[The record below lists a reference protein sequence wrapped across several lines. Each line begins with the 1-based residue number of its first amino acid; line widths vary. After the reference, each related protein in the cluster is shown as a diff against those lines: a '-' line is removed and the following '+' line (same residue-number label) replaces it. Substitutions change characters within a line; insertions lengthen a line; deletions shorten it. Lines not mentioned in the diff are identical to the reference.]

1 MALFCR
7 IRWLRHFGI
16 FIKEKDVDI
25 VAKIWLETNIKTH
38 DFIASNYWEEHYEII
53 KDMFLQA
60 EVYVYEIEKEIM
72 GFIGLDKE
80 YIEGIFVLDQ
90 YQKRGIGKALLNHV
104 KARKEHLSLN
114 VYQKN
119 LNAIQF
125 YQREDFCIQYED
137 VDKNTGEKEY
147 RMVWNRLGSN
157 LQNEGNLL

>member
-1 MALFCR
+1 M
-7 IRWLRHFGI
+7 IRTL
-16 FIKEKDVDI
+16 KEKDVDT

-38 DFIASNYWEEHYEII
+38 DFIASNYWKEHYEII

-104 KARKEHLSLN
+104 KAKKEHLSLN

-119 LNAIQF
+119 LNAILF
-125 YQREDFCIQYED
+125 YQREGFCVQYED

>member
-1 MALFCR
+1 M
-7 IRWLRHFGI
+7 IRTL
-16 FIKEKDVDI
+16 KEKDVDI
-25 VAKIWLETNIKTH
+25 VAKIWMETNIKAH
-38 DFIASNYWEEHYEII
+38 VFVASNYWKEHYEMV

-104 KARKEHLSLN
+104 KAKKEHLSLN

-119 LNAIQF
+119 LNAILF
-125 YQREDFCIQYED
+125 YQKEGFCIQYED

>member
-1 MALFCR
+1 M
-7 IRWLRHFGI
+7 IKEIGGI
-16 FIKEKDVDI
+16 FLIRVLEEKDVDT

-38 DFIASNYWEEHYEII
+38 DFIASNYWKEHYEII

-72 GFIGLDKE
+72 GFIGFDKE

-104 KARKEHLSLN
+104 KAKKEHLSLN

-119 LNAIQF
+119 LNAIFF
-125 YQREDFCIQYED
+125 YQREGFCVQYED
-137 VDKNTGEKEY
+137 VDENTGEKEY

>member
-1 MALFCR
+1 M
-7 IRWLRHFGI
+7 IRVLE
-16 FIKEKDVDI
+16 EKDVDT
-25 VAKIWLETNIKTH
+25 VAKIWLETNIKAH
-38 DFIASNYWEEHYEII
+38 DFIASNYWKEHYEII

-104 KARKEHLSLN
+104 KAKKEHLSLN

-119 LNAIQF
+119 LNAILF
-125 YQREDFCIQYED
+125 YQIEEFCVQYED

>member
-1 MALFCR
+1 M
-7 IRWLRHFGI
+7 IRVLE
-16 FIKEKDVDI
+16 EKNVDT
-25 VAKIWLETNIKTH
+25 VAKIWLETNIKAH
-38 DFIASNYWEEHYEII
+38 DFIVSNYWKEHYEII

-104 KARKEHLSLN
+104 KAKKEHISLN

>member
-1 MALFCR
+1 M
-7 IRWLRHFGI
+7 IRTL
-16 FIKEKDVDI
+16 KEKDVDI
-25 VAKIWLETNIKTH
+25 VAKIWLETNIKAH
-38 DFIASNYWEEHYEII
+38 VFVASNYWKEHYEII

-114 VYQKN
+114 VYHKN
-119 LNAIQF
+119 LNAILF
-125 YQREDFCIQYED
+125 YQREGFCVQYED
-137 VDKNTGEKEY
+137 VDENTGEKEY

>member
-1 MALFCR
+1 M
-7 IRWLRHFGI
+7 IRVLE
-16 FIKEKDVDI
+16 EKDVDT

-38 DFIASNYWEEHYEII
+38 DFIASNYWKEHYEII

-104 KARKEHLSLN
+104 KAKKEHLSLN

-119 LNAIQF
+119 LNAIFF
-125 YQREDFCIQYED
+125 YQREGFCIQYED

>member
-1 MALFCR
+1 M
-7 IRWLRHFGI
+7 IRTL
-16 FIKEKDVDI
+16 KEKDVDT

-38 DFIASNYWEEHYEII
+38 DFIASNYWKEHYEII

-104 KARKEHLSLN
+104 KAKKEHLSLN

-119 LNAIQF
+119 LNAILF
-125 YQREDFCIQYED
+125 YQREGFCVQYED
-137 VDKNTGEKEY
+137 VDENTGEKEY
-147 RMVWNRLGSN
+147 RMVWNRFGSN

>member
-1 MALFCR
+1 M
-7 IRWLRHFGI
+7 IRVLE
-16 FIKEKDVDI
+16 EKDVDT
-25 VAKIWLETNIKTH
+25 VAKIWLETNIKAH
-38 DFIASNYWEEHYEII
+38 DFIVSNYWKEHYEII

-104 KARKEHLSLN
+104 KAKKEHLSLN

-119 LNAIQF
+119 LNAILF
-125 YQREDFCIQYED
+125 YQREGFCVQYED

-147 RMVWNRLGSN
+147 RMVWNRFGSN

>member
-1 MALFCR
+1 M
-7 IRWLRHFGI
+7 IRVLE
-16 FIKEKDVDI
+16 EKDVDT
-25 VAKIWLETNIKTH
+25 VAKIWLETNIKAH
-38 DFIASNYWEEHYEII
+38 DFIASNYWKEHYEII
-53 KDMFLQA
+53 KDTFLQA

-104 KARKEHLSLN
+104 KAKKEHLSLN

-119 LNAIQF
+119 LNAIFF
-125 YQREDFCIQYED
+125 YQREGFCVQYED
-137 VDKNTGEKEY
+137 VDENTREKEY

>member
-1 MALFCR
+1 M
-7 IRWLRHFGI
+7 IRTL
-16 FIKEKDVDI
+16 KEKDVDI
-25 VAKIWLETNIKTH
+25 VAKIWLETNIKAH
-38 DFIASNYWEEHYEII
+38 VFVASNYWKEHYEII

-104 KARKEHLSLN
+104 KAKNEHLSLN

-119 LNAIQF
+119 LNAILF
-125 YQREDFCIQYED
+125 YQREGFCIQYED

>member
-1 MALFCR
+1 M
-7 IRWLRHFGI
+7 IRVLE
-16 FIKEKDVDI
+16 EKDVDT
-25 VAKIWLETNIKTH
+25 VAKIWLETNIKAH
-38 DFIASNYWEEHYEII
+38 DFIASNYWKEHYEII

-60 EVYVYEIEKEIM
+60 EIYVYEIEKEIM

-104 KARKEHLSLN
+104 KAKKEHLSLN

-119 LNAIQF
+119 LNAILF
-125 YQREDFCIQYED
+125 YQREGFCVQYED

>member
-1 MALFCR
+1 M
-7 IRWLRHFGI
+7 IRVLE
-16 FIKEKDVDI
+16 EKNVDT

-38 DFIASNYWEEHYEII
+38 DFIASNYWKEHYEII

-60 EVYVYEIEKEIM
+60 EIYVYEIEKEIM

-104 KARKEHLSLN
+104 KAKKEHLSLN

-119 LNAIQF
+119 LNAILF
-125 YQREDFCIQYED
+125 YQREGFCVQYED
-137 VDKNTGEKEY
+137 VDENTGEKEY
-147 RMVWNRLGSN
+147 RMVWNRFGSN

>member
-1 MALFCR
+1 M
-7 IRWLRHFGI
+7 IRVLE
-16 FIKEKDVDI
+16 EKDVNT

-38 DFIASNYWEEHYEII
+38 DFIASNYWKEHYEII

-60 EVYVYEIEKEIM
+60 EIYVYEIEKEIM

-104 KARKEHLSLN
+104 KAKKEHLSLN

-119 LNAIQF
+119 LNAILF
-125 YQREDFCIQYED
+125 YQREGFCVQYED

>member
-1 MALFCR
+1 M
-7 IRWLRHFGI
+7 IRVLE
-16 FIKEKDVDI
+16 EKDVDT
-25 VAKIWLETNIKTH
+25 VAKIWLETNIKAH
-38 DFIASNYWEEHYEII
+38 DFIASNYWKEHYEII

-60 EVYVYEIEKEIM
+60 EIYVYEIEKEIM

-104 KARKEHLSLN
+104 KAKKEHLSLN

-119 LNAIQF
+119 LNAILF
-125 YQREDFCIQYED
+125 YLREGFCIQYED

>member
-1 MALFCR
+1 M
-7 IRWLRHFGI
+7 IRVLE
-16 FIKEKDVDI
+16 EKDVDT

-38 DFIASNYWEEHYEII
+38 DFIASNYWKEHYEII

-60 EVYVYEIEKEIM
+60 EVYVYEIEKEII

-119 LNAIQF
+119 LNAILF
-125 YQREDFCIQYED
+125 YQREGFCIQYED

>member
-1 MALFCR
+1 M
-7 IRWLRHFGI
+7 IRVLE
-16 FIKEKDVDI
+16 EKDVDT
-25 VAKIWLETNIKTH
+25 VAKMWLETNIKTH
-38 DFIASNYWEEHYEII
+38 DFIASNYWKEHYEII

-104 KARKEHLSLN
+104 KAKKEHLSLN

-119 LNAIQF
+119 LNAILF

>member
-1 MALFCR
+1 M
-7 IRWLRHFGI
+7 IRVLE
-16 FIKEKDVDI
+16 EKDVDT

-38 DFIASNYWEEHYEII
+38 DFIASNYWKEHYEII

-60 EVYVYEIEKEIM
+60 EIYVYEIEKEIM

-104 KARKEHLSLN
+104 KAKKEHLSLN

-119 LNAIQF
+119 LNAILF
-125 YQREDFCIQYED
+125 YQREGFCVQYED
-137 VDKNTGEKEY
+137 VGKNTGEKEY

>member
-1 MALFCR
+1 M
-7 IRWLRHFGI
+7 IRVLE
-16 FIKEKDVDI
+16 EKDVDT

-38 DFIASNYWEEHYEII
+38 DFIASNYWKEHYEII

-80 YIEGIFVLDQ
+80 YIEGIFVLNQ

-104 KARKEHLSLN
+104 KAKKEHLSLN

-119 LNAIQF
+119 LNAILF
-125 YQREDFCIQYED
+125 YQREGFCVQYED

>member
-1 MALFCR
+1 M
-7 IRWLRHFGI
+7 IRVLE
-16 FIKEKDVDI
+16 EKDVDT

-38 DFIASNYWEEHYEII
+38 DFIASNYWKEHYEII

-60 EVYVYEIEKEIM
+60 EIYVYEIEKEIM

-104 KARKEHLSLN
+104 KAKNEHLSLN

-119 LNAIQF
+119 LNAILF
-125 YQREDFCIQYED
+125 YQREGFCVQYED

>member
-1 MALFCR
+1 M
-7 IRWLRHFGI
+7 IRVLE
-16 FIKEKDVDI
+16 EKDVDT
-25 VAKIWLETNIKTH
+25 VAKIWLETNIKAH
-38 DFIASNYWEEHYEII
+38 DFIASNYWKEHYEII

-104 KARKEHLSLN
+104 KAKKEHLSLN

-119 LNAIQF
+119 LNAILF
-125 YQREDFCIQYED
+125 YQREGFCVQYED
-137 VDKNTGEKEY
+137 VDKNIGEKEY

>member
-1 MALFCR
+1 M
-7 IRWLRHFGI
+7 IRVLE
-16 FIKEKDVDI
+16 EKDVDT

-38 DFIASNYWEEHYEII
+38 DFIASNYWKEHYEII

-60 EVYVYEIEKEIM
+60 EIYVYEIEKEIM

-80 YIEGIFVLDQ
+80 YIEGIFVLNQ

-104 KARKEHLSLN
+104 KAKKEHLSLN

-119 LNAIQF
+119 LNAILF
-125 YQREDFCIQYED
+125 YQREGFCVQYED

>member
-1 MALFCR
+1 M
-7 IRWLRHFGI
+7 IRVLE
-16 FIKEKDVDI
+16 EKDVDT
-25 VAKIWLETNIKTH
+25 VAKIWLETNIKAH
-38 DFIASNYWEEHYEII
+38 DFIASNYWKEHYEII

-104 KARKEHLSLN
+104 KAKKEHLSLN

-119 LNAIQF
+119 LNAILF
-125 YQREDFCIQYED
+125 YQREGFCVQYED

-147 RMVWNRLGSN
+147 RMVKGEIILWLSFFRKTLN
-157 LQNEGNLL
+157 LIKN

>member
-1 MALFCR
+1 M
-7 IRWLRHFGI
+7 IRVLE
-16 FIKEKDVDI
+16 EKDVDT
-25 VAKIWLETNIKTH
+25 VAKIWLETNIKAH
-38 DFIASNYWEEHYEII
+38 DFIASNYWKEHYEII

-60 EVYVYEIEKEIM
+60 EIYVYEIEKEIM

-104 KARKEHLSLN
+104 KAKKEYLSLN

-119 LNAIQF
+119 LNAILF
-125 YQREDFCIQYED
+125 YQREGFCVQYED
-137 VDKNTGEKEY
+137 VDENTGEKEY
-147 RMVWNRLGSN
+147 RMVWNQFGSN

>member
-1 MALFCR
+1 M
-7 IRWLRHFGI
+7 IRVLE
-16 FIKEKDVDI
+16 EKDVDT

-38 DFIASNYWEEHYEII
+38 DFIASNYWKEHYEII

-60 EVYVYEIEKEIM
+60 EIYVYEIEKEIM

-119 LNAIQF
+119 LNAILF
-125 YQREDFCIQYED
+125 YQREGFCVQYED
-137 VDKNTGEKEY
+137 VDENTGEKEY

>member
-1 MALFCR
+1 M
-7 IRWLRHFGI
+7 IRVLE
-16 FIKEKDVDI
+16 EKDVDI
-25 VAKIWLETNIKTH
+25 VAKIWLETNIKAH
-38 DFIASNYWEEHYEII
+38 DFIASSYWKEHYEMV

-104 KARKEHLSLN
+104 KAKNEHLSLN

-119 LNAIQF
+119 LNAILF
-125 YQREDFCIQYED
+125 YQREGFCIQYED

-147 RMVWNRLGSN
+147 RMV
-157 LQNEGNLL
+157 

>member
-1 MALFCR
+1 M
-7 IRWLRHFGI
+7 IRVLE
-16 FIKEKDVDI
+16 EKDVDT

-38 DFIASNYWEEHYEII
+38 DFIASNYWKEHYEII

-104 KARKEHLSLN
+104 KAKKEHLSLN

-119 LNAIQF
+119 LDAILF
-125 YQREDFCIQYED
+125 YQREDFCVQYED
-137 VDKNTGEKEY
+137 VDENTGEKEY

>member
-1 MALFCR
+1 M
-7 IRWLRHFGI
+7 IRVLE
-16 FIKEKDVDI
+16 EKDVDT
-25 VAKIWLETNIKTH
+25 VAKIWLETNIKAH
-38 DFIASNYWEEHYEII
+38 DFIASNYWKEHYEMI

-60 EVYVYEIEKEIM
+60 EIYVYEIEKEIM

-104 KARKEHLSLN
+104 KAKKEHLSLN

-119 LNAIQF
+119 LNAILF
-125 YQREDFCIQYED
+125 YQREGFCVQYED

>member
-1 MALFCR
+1 M
-7 IRWLRHFGI
+7 IRVLE
-16 FIKEKDVDI
+16 EKDVDT

-38 DFIASNYWEEHYEII
+38 DFIASNYWKEHYEII

-119 LNAIQF
+119 LNAILF
-125 YQREDFCIQYED
+125 YQREGFCVQYED
-137 VDKNTGEKEY
+137 VDENTGEKEY

>member
-1 MALFCR
+1 M
-7 IRWLRHFGI
+7 IRVLE
-16 FIKEKDVDI
+16 EKDVDT
-25 VAKIWLETNIKTH
+25 VAKIWLETNIKAH
-38 DFIASNYWEEHYEII
+38 DFIISNYWKEHYEII

-104 KARKEHLSLN
+104 KAKKEHLSLN

-119 LNAIQF
+119 LNAILF
-125 YQREDFCIQYED
+125 YQREGFCVQYED

>member
-1 MALFCR
+1 M
-7 IRWLRHFGI
+7 IRVLE
-16 FIKEKDVDI
+16 EKDVDT
-25 VAKIWLETNIKTH
+25 VAKIWLETNIKAH
-38 DFIASNYWEEHYEII
+38 DFIISNYWKEHYEII

-104 KARKEHLSLN
+104 KAKKEHLSLN

-119 LNAIQF
+119 LNAILF
-125 YQREDFCIQYED
+125 YQREGFCVQYED
-137 VDKNTGEKEY
+137 VDKNTREKEY
-147 RMVWNRLGSN
+147 RMVWNRFGSN

>member
-1 MALFCR
+1 M
-7 IRWLRHFGI
+7 IRVLE
-16 FIKEKDVDI
+16 EKDVDT

-38 DFIASNYWEEHYEII
+38 DFIASNYWKEHYEII

-104 KARKEHLSLN
+104 KAKKEHLSLN

-125 YQREDFCIQYED
+125 YQREGFCVQYED

>member
-1 MALFCR
+1 M
-7 IRWLRHFGI
+7 IRVLE
-16 FIKEKDVDI
+16 EKDVDT

-38 DFIASNYWEEHYEII
+38 DFIASNYWKEHYEII

-60 EVYVYEIEKEIM
+60 EIYVYEIEKEIM

-114 VYQKN
+114 VYHKN
-119 LNAIQF
+119 LNAILF
-125 YQREDFCIQYED
+125 YQREGFCIQYED

-147 RMVWNRLGSN
+147 RMVWNQLGSN

>member
-1 MALFCR
+1 M
-7 IRWLRHFGI
+7 IRVLE
-16 FIKEKDVDI
+16 EKDVDI
-25 VAKIWLETNIKTH
+25 VAKIWLETNIKAH
-38 DFIASNYWEEHYEII
+38 DFIASNYWKEHYEMV

-104 KARKEHLSLN
+104 KAKKEHLSLN
-114 VYQKN
+114 VYHKN

-125 YQREDFCIQYED
+125 YQREGFCVQYED

>member
-1 MALFCR
+1 M
-7 IRWLRHFGI
+7 IRVLE
-16 FIKEKDVDI
+16 EKDVDT

-38 DFIASNYWEEHYEII
+38 DFIASNYWKEHYEII

-60 EVYVYEIEKEIM
+60 EVYVHEIEKEIM

-104 KARKEHLSLN
+104 KAKKEHLSLN

-119 LNAIQF
+119 LNAILF
-125 YQREDFCIQYED
+125 YLREGFCIQYED

>member
-1 MALFCR
+1 M
-7 IRWLRHFGI
+7 IRVLE
-16 FIKEKDVDI
+16 EKDVDT

-38 DFIASNYWEEHYEII
+38 DFIASNYWKEHYEII

-90 YQKRGIGKALLNHV
+90 YQKRGIGKALLNHI
-104 KARKEHLSLN
+104 KAKKEHISLN

-119 LNAIQF
+119 LNAILF

-147 RMVWNRLGSN
+147 RMVWNRFGSN

>member
-1 MALFCR
+1 M
-7 IRWLRHFGI
+7 IRVLE
-16 FIKEKDVDI
+16 EKDVDI
-25 VAKIWLETNIKTH
+25 VAKIWLETNIKVH
-38 DFIASNYWEEHYEII
+38 DFIASNYWKEHYEMV

-104 KARKEHLSLN
+104 KAKNEHLSLN

-119 LNAIQF
+119 LNAILF
-125 YQREDFCIQYED
+125 YQRENFCIQYED

-157 LQNEGNLL
+157 LQNV

>member
-1 MALFCR
+1 M
-7 IRWLRHFGI
+7 IRVLE
-16 FIKEKDVDI
+16 EKDVDT

-38 DFIASNYWEEHYEII
+38 DFIASNYWKEHYEII

-104 KARKEHLSLN
+104 KAKKEHLSLN

-119 LNAIQF
+119 LNAILF
-125 YQREDFCIQYED
+125 YQREGFCVQYED
-137 VDKNTGEKEY
+137 VDENTGEKEY
-147 RMVWNRLGSN
+147 RMVWNRFGSN

>member
-1 MALFCR
+1 
-7 IRWLRHFGI
+7 
-16 FIKEKDVDI
+16 
-25 VAKIWLETNIKTH
+25 
-38 DFIASNYWEEHYEII
+38 
-53 KDMFLQA
+53 
-60 EVYVYEIEKEIM
+60 M

-80 YIEGIFVLDQ
+80 HIEGIFVLDQ

-104 KARKEHLSLN
+104 KAKKEHLSLN

-119 LNAIQF
+119 LNAIFF
-125 YQREDFCIQYED
+125 YQREGFCVQYED

>member
-1 MALFCR
+1 M
-7 IRWLRHFGI
+7 IRTL
-16 FIKEKDVDI
+16 KEKDVDI
-25 VAKIWLETNIKTH
+25 VAKIWLETNIKAH
-38 DFIASNYWEEHYEII
+38 DFIASSYWKEHYEMV

-104 KARKEHLSLN
+104 KAKNEHLSLN
-114 VYQKN
+114 VYHKN
-119 LNAIQF
+119 LNAILF
-125 YQREDFCIQYED
+125 YQREGFCIQYED

-147 RMVWNRLGSN
+147 RMVWNQLGSN